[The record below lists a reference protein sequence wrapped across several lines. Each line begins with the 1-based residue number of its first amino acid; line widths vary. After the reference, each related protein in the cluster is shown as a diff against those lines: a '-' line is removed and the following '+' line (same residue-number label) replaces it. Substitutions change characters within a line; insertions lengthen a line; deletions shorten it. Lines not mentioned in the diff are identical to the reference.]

1 MTLKEKIARTRKIDD
16 IKHEMATYEQALV
29 GGSKFAEY
37 YNVKLNHLRIKLHS
51 ILA

>member
-1 MTLKEKIARTRKIDD
+1 MTLKEKIERTRKIDD

-29 GGSKFAEY
+29 SGSDYSEY
-37 YNVKLNHLRIKLHS
+37 YTKQLTNLQTKLDS

>member
-1 MTLKEKIARTRKIDD
+1 MTLKEQIARTRKIDD

-29 GGSKFAEY
+29 GGSKYAEY
-37 YNVKLNHLRIKLHS
+37 YTKQLTSLQTKLDS